1 MRYIVR
7 HLATALTTAHH
18 FYSSQ
23 RCVLIALPVQFPA
36 RSRQSS
42 EILRIRPLVECML
55 SPVRSLDRCVQ
66 RRDTGG
72 GRYTWGIPSDMSQC
86 CCFHSLRSSRGKPGR
101 HCWGRVRTE
110 KGGASMNYVRTFSL
124 PLSVMDSPIR
134 FSTHMSS
141 DPIPPVHPRATRR
154 CCTAIIKVD
163 MILYLRVY
171 LVRVGMR
178 T

>member
-1 MRYIVR
+1 MYVGDTKRYV
-7 HLATALTTAHH
+7 AALF
-18 FYSSQ
+18 FY
-23 RCVLIALPVQFPA
+23 
-36 RSRQSS
+36 
-42 EILRIRPLVECML
+42 
-55 SPVRSLDRCVQ
+55 
-66 RRDTGG
+66 
-72 GRYTWGIPSDMSQC
+72 
-86 CCFHSLRSSRGKPGR
+86 SLRSSRVNRKPGR

-134 FSTHMSS
+134 FSAHMSS
-141 DPIPPVHPRATRR
+141 DLIPPDHPRATRR
-154 CCTAIIKVD
+154 RCTAIIKVY